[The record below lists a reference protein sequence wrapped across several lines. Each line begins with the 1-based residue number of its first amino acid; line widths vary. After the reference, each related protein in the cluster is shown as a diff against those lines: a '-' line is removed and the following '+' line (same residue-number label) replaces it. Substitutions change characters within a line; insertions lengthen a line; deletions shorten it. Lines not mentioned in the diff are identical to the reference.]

1 MRKTLVATIAIVIFL
16 VVLIPFASS
25 NPDGLE
31 KVAITYG
38 GQEHQSLW
46 NGIMADYS
54 FFSIGN
60 QYISTLLAGI
70 FGVVAVLVAGLVI
83 SKVMASTHKNTKKT
97 PAIHE
102 ELKSQQVTT
111 D

>member
-1 MRKTLVATIAIVIFL
+1 MKKFLIATIMIAIFL

-31 KVAITYG
+31 KVAVTYG
-38 GQEHQSLW
+38 AQEHQNIW

-60 QYISTLLAGI
+60 QYVSTMIAGI
-70 FGVVAVLVAGLVI
+70 FGVVAVLVAGLVL
-83 SKVMASTHKNTKKT
+83 SKVMTSNDKSAKNNAHANK
-97 PAIHE
+97 
-102 ELKSQQVTT
+102 
-111 D
+111 

>member
-1 MRKTLVATIAIVIFL
+1 MKKYLIATIIIAIFL

-38 GQEHQSLW
+38 AEEHQSIW

-60 QYISTLLAGI
+60 QYFSTILAGI
-70 FGVVAVLVAGLVI
+70 FGVVAVLVAGLVL
-83 SKVMASTHKNTKKT
+83 SKVMTSNDKRAKKR
-97 PAIHE
+97 
-102 ELKSQQVTT
+102 
-111 D
+111 

>member
-1 MRKTLVATIAIVIFL
+1 MKKFLIAAIIIVIFL

-31 KVAITYG
+31 KVVITYG
-38 GQEHQSLW
+38 AQEHQSIW

-60 QYISTLLAGI
+60 QYLSTLLAGI
-70 FGVVAVLVAGLVI
+70 FGVVAVLVASLVL
-83 SKVMASTHKNTKKT
+83 SKVMTSNNKN
-97 PAIHE
+97 
-102 ELKSQQVTT
+102 
-111 D
+111 

>member
-1 MRKTLVATIAIVIFL
+1 MKKIFVATIMITIFL

-31 KVAITYG
+31 KVVITYG
-38 GQEHQSLW
+38 AQEHQSFW

-60 QYISTLLAGI
+60 QYVSTLLAGI
-70 FGVVAVLVAGLVI
+70 FGVVAVLVAGLVL
-83 SKVMASTHKNTKKT
+83 SKVMTSNHKSAKNNVN
-97 PAIHE
+97 AR
-102 ELKSQQVTT
+102 
-111 D
+111 

>member
-1 MRKTLVATIAIVIFL
+1 MKKFLIATIMIAIFL

-31 KVAITYG
+31 KVVATYG
-38 GQEHQSLW
+38 AQEHQSIW

-60 QYISTLLAGI
+60 QYVSTLLAGI
-70 FGVVAVLVAGLVI
+70 FGVAAVLVAGLVL
-83 SKVMASTHKNTKKT
+83 SKVMTSNEKSAKNNTHR
-97 PAIHE
+97 P
-102 ELKSQQVTT
+102 
-111 D
+111 